1 MEWCIDLK
9 SEKTR
14 FSKSELSQP
23 VRMVDLVNY
32 QEDAVVSRTILD
44 KKSGTITLFAFDTNE
59 GLSEHTAPYEVLV
72 QLLDG
77 EAELIIAGKPFVLKT
92 GESVVLPANTSH
104 ALRAIE
110 RFKML
115 LVMIKS

>member
-1 MEWCIDLK
+1 MERCSGLK

-23 VRMVDLVNY
+23 VRLVDLINY
-32 QEDAVVSRTILD
+32 QEGAVVSRTILD
-44 KKSGTITLFAFDTNE
+44 KKSGTITLFAFDKNE
-59 GLSEHTAPYEVLV
+59 GLSEHTAPYEVLI

-77 EAELIIAGKPFVLKT
+77 EAEVIIASKPSVLKT
-92 GESVVLPANTSH
+92 GELVVLPANSPH
-104 ALRAIE
+104 ALRATE

-115 LVMIKS
+115 LVMIRS